1 MAGQS
6 PPGWLF
12 KNGNVGDAAP
22 LIREV
27 IPRRCSFGCFV
38 VLHLAETHAAMN
50 PCFQVFERPLLGG
63 FPSVLQNLFG
73 KLPFKRFATPGLVCL
88 HNKIPFAALK
98 RIPNMNKHCMY
109 LLELCCVFTSYK
121 YNYIIP

>member
-12 KNGNVGDAAP
+12 ENGNVWNAAP

-27 IPRRCSFGCFV
+27 IPRWCSFSCFM
-38 VLHLAETHAAMN
+38 VLNFAKTHAAVN
-50 PCFQVFERPLLGG
+50 PRFQVFERPFLGR
-63 FPSVLQNLFG
+63 FTPKLQNLFG
-73 KLPFKRFATPGLVCL
+73 ELPFKRFATPGLVCL
-88 HNKIPFAALK
+88 YDKIPFAALK

-109 LLELCCVFTSYK
+109 LLELCSVFASYK
-121 YNYIIP
+121 YNYITL